1 MPDVLTA
8 RADVPTDAPERY
20 AKQLVS
26 HLGRR
31 VEWTTDGPVSTATIA
46 GGTGVVEVGDGV
58 LTLRAQA
65 PDTEALERVQD
76 VLGRHLERFG
86 QRNELVV
93 TWAEDRRTSRTD
105 PLRSGHGPGRGA
117 DSAGDGPER
126 AGGPLDRRVRQPAA
140 RASPTAR
147 GRSPG
152 AVPSKLVAAV
162 AAQPARGHCRRRSC
176 GPSRR
181 R

>member
-1 MPDVLTA
+1 VPETLSA
-8 RADVPTDAPERY
+8 RADVPTDAPARY

-31 VEWTTDGPVSTATIA
+31 VEWTTEGPVSTASIA

-65 PDTEALERVQD
+65 SDPESLERVQD

-93 TWAEDRRTSRTD
+93 TWAGE
-105 PLRSGHGPGRGA
+105 
-117 DSAGDGPER
+117 
-126 AGGPLDRRVRQPAA
+126 
-140 RASPTAR
+140 
-147 GRSPG
+147 PG
-152 AVPSKLVAAV
+152 AE
-162 AAQPARGHCRRRSC
+162 RSAH
-176 GPSRR
+176 
-181 R
+181 

>member
-31 VEWTTDGPVSTATIA
+31 VEWTSDGRVSTATIA
-46 GGTGVVEVGDGV
+46 GGTGIVEVGDGV
-58 LTLRAQA
+58 LTLRAQSGD
-65 PDTEALERVQD
+65 PESLERVQD

-93 TWAEDRRTSRTD
+93 TWAEEPD
-105 PLRSGHGPGRGA
+105 A
-117 DSAGDGPER
+117 D
-126 AGGPLDRRVRQPAA
+126 
-140 RASPTAR
+140 
-147 GRSPG
+147 
-152 AVPSKLVAAV
+152 
-162 AAQPARGHCRRRSC
+162 
-176 GPSRR
+176 
-181 R
+181 